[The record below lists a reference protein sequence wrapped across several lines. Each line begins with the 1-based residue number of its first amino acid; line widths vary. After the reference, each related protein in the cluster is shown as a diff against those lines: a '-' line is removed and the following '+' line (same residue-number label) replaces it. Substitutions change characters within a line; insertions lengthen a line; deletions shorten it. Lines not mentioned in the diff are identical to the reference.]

1 MGLLSAADAE
11 QVRKLFDGIARDV
24 GIRLYTQR
32 LNCDGCLDTERI
44 VTELASLSGRI
55 RLEKL
60 NFLTDTAQKESD
72 DIAAVPAILVSDGSH
87 NRARFYGTPS
97 GYEFTTLLTAIV
109 DAGSGKPEI
118 EQATSY
124 FLSSLDRDLLLK
136 VFVTPTCPHCPRAAV
151 TALRLAGASPRVRA
165 EIIEANEFPE
175 MSIRYSVQGVPR
187 TVINDRLHLEGSLP
201 EAVFVE
207 ALAAALPSI
216 DSVEGSR
223 DLMTFL
229 EPDTE

>member
-11 QVRKLFDGIARDV
+11 QVRKLFEGIAKDV
-24 GIRLYTQR
+24 SIRLYTQR

-72 DIAAVPAILVSDGSH
+72 AIVAVPAILVSDGTH
-87 NRARFYGTPS
+87 NRARLYGTPS
-97 GYEFTTLLTAIV
+97 GYEFTTLLTSIV

-118 EQATSY
+118 EQATSD
-124 FLSSLDRDLLLK
+124 FLAGLDRDLLLK

-151 TALRLAGASPRVRA
+151 TALRLAAASPRVRA

-175 MSIRYSVQGVPR
+175 MSARYSVQGVPR

-201 EAVFVE
+201 EAVFVK

-216 DSVEGSR
+216 DSIEVSR
-223 DLMTFL
+223 DLLTFL
-229 EPDTE
+229 EPDAE